1 VVCCFAI
8 GLVVDRVAFKTEPQA
23 VVLPPTTVQLVRQ
36 ELEARYVHPLNART
50 LHAPTITALL
60 ASLNDRYTVYLKPS
74 QYRAFLNRVAA
85 TKIGVGLS
93 LARDRQ
99 NELRIT
105 HSLEGSPAAE
115 AGLTGGDAILAIDGV
130 STRGIDLETA
140 LAHLQ
145 GGITGTHLEL
155 QVRHSGSIKN
165 VHLERVRISTH
176 AVSARDIG
184 QGSHRVRVIRIRTFA
199 AGVANQVRALATG
212 APAVILDLRGDPGGL
227 LDEAVDTTSVFV
239 RRGRIVSWSGVNV
252 GHHVR
257 NASQTALPTMRLAV
271 LVDGRTASAAEI
283 VAAAIQDHMR
293 GAIVGTQTFGK
304 GSLQSVEP
312 LANGAAL
319 KLTIAEYLTPKGRD
333 LHGDGVVPNI
343 HATAKHALS
352 LALRAVRPP
361 KRPARPPH

>member
-1 VVCCFAI
+1 VICCFVI
-8 GLVVDRVAFKTEPQA
+8 GLVVDRVVLKTEPQA
-23 VVLPPTTVQLVRQ
+23 VVVPPTTVGLVRQ
-36 ELEARYVHPLNART
+36 ELEARYVRPLNART
-50 LHAPTITALL
+50 LHAPTIAALL
-60 ASLNDRYTVYLKPS
+60 ASLDDRYTVYLKPS
-74 QYRAFLNRVAA
+74 QYRAFLDRIAA
-85 TKIGVGLS
+85 TRIGVGLS
-93 LARDRQ
+93 LARDER
-99 NELRIT
+99 NGLTIT
-105 HSLEGSPAAE
+105 NSLEGSPAAQ
-115 AGLTGGDAILAIDGV
+115 AGLGGGDALLAIDGV

-145 GGITGTHLEL
+145 GGVTGTRVEL
-155 QVRHSGSIKN
+155 RVRHSGG
-165 VHLERVRISTH
+165 VEDVRLERVRIPTH

-184 QGSHRVRVIRIRTFA
+184 RGSHRVRVIRIRTFA
-199 AGVANQVRALATG
+199 AGVAHQVRALATG

-257 NASQTALPTMRLAV
+257 NASHTALPTMRLAV

-283 VAAAIQDHMR
+283 VAAAIQDHKR

-304 GSLQSVEP
+304 GSLQAVEP

-333 LHGDGVVPNI
+333 LHGDGVMPNI

-352 LALRAVRPP
+352 LALRAVRPLE
-361 KRPARPPH
+361 RPARPPH